1 MSVIVKGMEMPPSC
15 YFCGLA
21 DTSFIRCEAFSPTKL
36 LEDDCEERR
45 PDWCPLIEIPEDAR
59 MIDANKLMKKIK
71 DVKYK
76 CIMTGEMYANSFFNN
91 TGKSSVEWWCVEDL
105 VENAPTVLEQEEE

>member
-45 PDWCPLIEIPEDAR
+45 PDWCPLIELPPHGRLIDVDYLKEHLYQCEINGRPLHR
-59 MIDANKLMKKIK
+59 MFTEIDELF
-71 DVKYK
+71 DV
-76 CIMTGEMYANSFFNN
+76 IDN
-91 TGKSSVEWWCVEDL
+91 V
-105 VENAPTVLEQEEE
+105 PTVLEAEVEE